1 MRVRFAVVCVAAAI
15 GCLAIAATRGSDA
28 ELLPARGDGLGA
40 SRPYAT
46 ILISEPRAA
55 GEPERRA
62 AAEEAHRAAG
72 ALVRVV
78 LPDDEAG
85 RASAAALEVFAAPDM
100 RLRVGSAQATNA
112 RPDERTILIEERK
125 LTSPTLLEVRFEER
139 VAAGRPA
146 VWSLVG
152 DQLLLGSLQIEL
164 DGQTITGVP
173 GSVRASGELEV
184 TIPPMAAGVHVA
196 RVAGRAGEPPVEVRF
211 ETRAPSHVA
220 VSEPSSYAA
229 AALAAQGF
237 LITSLESFADGPP
250 PASVVLE
257 GARWTR
263 ELERLMR
270 WTEAGTGIVLIG
282 EEALAAA
289 QPTRLSERLPARWVP
304 RPKEKPPEPPIE
316 EGEPEESDA
325 PPAEPPPAEPTKEPA
340 QPAGPPAPAVSA
352 PMPKAASET
361 AVAAIALV
369 IDRSGSMVGRKMA
382 LAKEAALATA
392 QLLAA
397 DDYLTVVA
405 FDNEPEIVFAAD
417 LVGAPDKVRPKLD
430 TVYPRGG
437 TLFYPAL
444 RVAADQ
450 LRRTPAGLRHAIL
463 ITDGATHDKVTAPYR
478 ELLTKQFAEWGITLS
493 TVFVVGEGD
502 QDPELLGRLALWGR
516 GKVYPATEEQIPAIV
531 TQEVRRA
538 TGTPPGGARR
548 AVPQP
553 QQKPPEKQEP
563 PPKPAPPKPAPPKP
577 PKPRPQPL
585 PPSPPAEPK
594 VRLVATEGAR
604 VLEGLGVS
612 EWKPISRFCEL
623 APRLAGATL
632 VRTEADVPVVVL
644 GATRGGSAALI
655 GIEQQ
660 GGFSEWAG
668 EPNPQILLARLAH
681 AVGRN
686 DPAAEPFSL
695 RVRDGVAWT
704 SGPDLWG
711 WLGEASAAA
720 RENLGAGRATLEVGS
735 TLTGETEPIAPGWR
749 RTSLRRHERQP
760 APPSMEGL
768 LAALPPAAAAP
779 GATEAITAASPPDF
793 SRRARPWILAAAV
806 SLLAAIVSTR
816 RDS

>member
-1 MRVRFAVVCVAAAI
+1 MAAAI

-28 ELLPARGDGLGA
+28 DVSPDRGDGLGA
-40 SRPYAT
+40 SRPFAT
-46 ILISEPRAA
+46 ILVSEPRAA

-72 ALVRVV
+72 ALARVV

-85 RASAAALEVFAAPDM
+85 RASAAALESFAAPDL
-100 RLRVGSAQATNA
+100 RLRVGAAESPNA
-112 RPDERTILIEERK
+112 RPDEHTILIEERK

-152 DQLLLGSLQIEL
+152 DQLLLGSLQIEI
-164 DGQTITGVP
+164 DGRPITGVP
-173 GSVRASGELEV
+173 GSVRAGGELEV

-211 ETRAPSHVA
+211 ETRAPSRVA
-220 VSEPSSYAA
+220 VSEPNSYAA

-237 LITSLESFADGPP
+237 HISSLESFSDESP
-250 PASVVLE
+250 PACVVLE
-257 GARWTR
+257 GARWAR
-263 ELERLMR
+263 ELERLLR

-304 RPKEKPPEPPIE
+304 RPKEKPPEPPVE
-316 EGEPEESDA
+316 EGEPEEADA
-325 PPAEPPPAEPTKEPA
+325 PPEEPPPAEPTKEPA
-340 QPAGPPAPAVSA
+340 QPVGPPAPAVSA

-538 TGTPPGGARR
+538 TGTPPGGGRR

-553 QQKPPEKQEP
+553 QPAEKQEP

-585 PPSPPAEPK
+585 PPSLPPEPK
-594 VRLVATEGAR
+594 VRLIGTEGVR
-604 VLEGLGVS
+604 LLEGLGVS
-612 EWKPISRFCEL
+612 DWKPISGFCEL
-623 APRLAGATL
+623 APRLTGAAL
-632 VRTEADVPVVVL
+632 VRTEAGVPVLVV
-644 GATRGGSAALI
+644 GAARGGSAALL

-681 AVGRN
+681 AVGRSE
-686 DPAAEPFSL
+686 PAAEPFSL

-704 SGPDLWG
+704 WGSDLWG
-711 WLGEASAAA
+711 WLGESSGSP
-720 RENLGAGRATLEVGS
+720 RQDLGAGRAAVEVGS
-735 TLTGETEPIAPGWR
+735 ALTGETEPISPGWR
-749 RTSLRRHERQP
+749 RTSLRRHERRPEVPTVGALLASLPSTATDRGPAEP
-760 APPSMEGL
+760 APP
-768 LAALPPAAAAP
+768 
-779 GATEAITAASPPDF
+779 ASPPDF
-793 SRRARPWILAAAV
+793 SRHARPWILAAAV
-806 SLLAAIVSTR
+806 ALLAAILSTR
-816 RDS
+816 RND